1 MYVSVNEAIRRAP
14 PVVWLGI
21 GSVTHHIEVPCVPL
35 AHPKSAFLH
44 MPQFSSTA
52 RGIVLLGA
60 TVVLALPAAAQST
73 KTPKYSNEFLNLGVG
88 ARALGMGKV
97 QVSLADNATAGYWNP
112 AGLANQ
118 TAKYD
123 GVLMHSELFSGVVK
137 NDYAAFSMPLDANSA
152 IGASVM
158 RLGVDNIAD
167 TRNLINEYGY
177 VDYSRIEYFSV
188 ADYALLV
195 SYARKI
201 GSVEGLSVGANG
213 KIIYRNIGK
222 FANGYGFG
230 IDAGLQYNH
239 KGWNLGLMA
248 RDITTTFTQ
257 WSINADEYQKGISS
271 TIANGDDPIPT
282 NSAEITLPRFVLG
295 AGRRFALPKEFSAL
309 VAVDL
314 EATTDGERNTP
325 ISTKAGSV
333 DPRVGLELGY
343 KNLVFLRGGAGNYQ
357 KIQDFAAAPGVTPGS
372 SWKGQYSLGAG
383 VAISGLRVDLA
394 LSRLAVEKLGS
405 ASQTNSLI
413 VSLGY
418 SFK

>member
-1 MYVSVNEAIRRAP
+1 
-14 PVVWLGI
+14 
-21 GSVTHHIEVPCVPL
+21 
-35 AHPKSAFLH
+35 
-44 MPQFSSTA
+44 MPHFSFAA
-52 RGIVLLGA
+52 RGLF
-60 TVVLALPAAAQST
+60 LAAVAAAVASPAVAQST
-73 KTPKYSNEFLNLGVG
+73 KTPKYSNEFLNIGVG

-97 QVSLADNATAGYWNP
+97 QVSLADDATAGYWNP
-112 AGLANQ
+112 AGLTNQ
-118 TAKYD
+118 THKYD

-137 NDYAAFSMPLDANSA
+137 NDFGAFSMPLDDKSA
-152 IGASVM
+152 IGVSVM

-177 VDYSRIEYFSV
+177 IDYSKIELFSV
-188 ADYALLV
+188 ADYALLL

-201 GSVEGLSVGANG
+201 GKVEGLSVGANA

-222 FANGYGFG
+222 FAHGYGFG
-230 IDAGLQYNH
+230 IDAGVQYNH
-239 KGWNLGLMA
+239 KGWNLALMA

-257 WSINADEYQKGISS
+257 WTINSEEYLKGINS
-271 TIANGDDPIPT
+271 TVANNGDAIPT
-282 NSAEITLPRFVLG
+282 SSAEITLPRFVLG
-295 AGRRFALPKEFSAL
+295 AGRRFALPKQFSAL

-314 EATTDGERNTP
+314 ETTTDGQRGTP
-325 ISTKAGSV
+325 ISTKIVSV
-333 DPRVGLELGY
+333 DPRLGVELGY

-357 KIQDFAAAPGVTPGS
+357 KIQDFAPNGNGTYNS

-383 VAISGLRVDLA
+383 VAVSGLRVDLA

-418 SFK
+418 GFK

>member
-1 MYVSVNEAIRRAP
+1 MVQLSSV
-14 PVVWLGI
+14 
-21 GSVTHHIEVPCVPL
+21 
-35 AHPKSAFLH
+35 
-44 MPQFSSTA
+44 A
-52 RGIVLLGA
+52 RGLFLLG
-60 TVVLALPAAAQST
+60 VLVAPALPGAAQST
-73 KTPKYSNEFLNLGVG
+73 KTPKYSNEFLNIGVG

-97 QVSLADNATAGYWNP
+97 QASLADDATAGYWNP
-112 AGLANQ
+112 AGLVNQ
-118 TAKYD
+118 THKYD

-137 NDYAAFSMPLDANSA
+137 NDYAAFSMPLDEKSA
-152 IGASVM
+152 IGVSVM

-177 VDYSRIEYFSV
+177 IDYSKIEYFSV
-188 ADYALLV
+188 ADYALLL
-195 SYARKI
+195 SYGRKLSQI
-201 GSVEGLSVGANG
+201 EGLSVGGNA

-222 FANGYGFG
+222 FAHGYGFG
-230 IDAGLQYNH
+230 IDAGIQYNH
-239 KGWNLGLMA
+239 KGWKLGLMA

-257 WSINADEYQKGISS
+257 WTINSDEYLKGINSS
-271 TIANGDDPIPT
+271 IANNGDAIPT
-282 NSAEITLPRFVLG
+282 SSAEITLPRFILG
-295 AGRRFALPKEFSAL
+295 VGRRFELPKQFSAL

-314 EATTDGERNTP
+314 ETTTDGQRGTP
-325 ISTKAGSV
+325 ISSKIVSV
-333 DPRVGLELGY
+333 DPRLGLELGY

-357 KIQDFAAAPGVTPGS
+357 KIQDFTVNSSGAYNR

-418 SFK
+418 GFK